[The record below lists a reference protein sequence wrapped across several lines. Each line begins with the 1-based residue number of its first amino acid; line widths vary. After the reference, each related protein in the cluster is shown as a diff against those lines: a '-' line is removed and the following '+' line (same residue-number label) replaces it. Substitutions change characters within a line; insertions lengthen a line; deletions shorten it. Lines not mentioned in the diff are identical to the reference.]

1 MLPERFIQFAS
12 GGDVQHDV
20 PHGAQPLDLRLTQS
34 ARGIVDGT
42 SPFEPQ
48 HRAAERPYWAQSG
61 MPELAR
67 VAIALPIIF
76 AVAGLPLLVHELGH
90 YIAARACGRLVRL
103 VAIGFGPKLIERL
116 IGEAPRGASP
126 SSRSAATSRS
136 TRTPCKPATSYFGPL
151 RSWSGLLSRPLV
163 QLPT

>member
-48 HRAAERPYWAQSG
+48 HRAAERPYWAQTRPTAFDQS
-61 MPELAR
+61 
-67 VAIALPIIF
+67 
-76 AVAGLPLLVHELGH
+76 LPLLESAGFGWQRRTSRHSLIGTNR
-90 YIAARACGRLVRL
+90 IAGTTVVAGPGAVINWHRDSVLPEWNGNGIGTGVPGSM
-103 VAIGFGPKLIERL
+103 VAITVYLAFSIRHRWQQNSE
-116 IGEAPRGASP
+116 
-126 SSRSAATSRS
+126 T
-136 TRTPCKPATSYFGPL
+136 
-151 RSWSGLLSRPLV
+151 
-163 QLPT
+163 QLPPCLKDRQE